1 MDLELQDQSRIPPN
15 DSEQSAMDDQPKPV
29 PQPADKPAEA
39 PKPTV
44 DKMELADPKKF
55 AVPRQIN
62 STTSPPEI
70 RS

>member
-1 MDLELQDQSRIPPN
+1 
-15 DSEQSAMDDQPKPV
+15 MDDQPKPV